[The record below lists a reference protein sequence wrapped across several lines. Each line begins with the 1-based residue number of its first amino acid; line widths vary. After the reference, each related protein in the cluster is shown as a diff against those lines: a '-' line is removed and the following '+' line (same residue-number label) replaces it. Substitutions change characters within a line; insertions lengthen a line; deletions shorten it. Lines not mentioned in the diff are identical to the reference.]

1 VDPLAEIYPHITP
14 YAYCLNNPVR
24 NIDKKGERPSE
35 AGGVPAQEENGV
47 WTTAQSTTYTPVV
60 VYGQTSSTQEPD
72 QANGSWIY
80 GMNDSEDGV
89 QTTAANHEAPID
101 PSDMNGT
108 ESWVP
113 GLLGKLKE
121 IFKSGKTP
129 EKKQEPVQ
137 EPTVNQP
144 EAVEQPDTVV
154 ETEVKYDQIPVGKAP
169 NSRIFCHH
177 YDEDTLIIT
186 IYKDGNTGKIIQ
198 SDTTKRL
205 HK

>member
-1 VDPLAEIYPHITP
+1 
-14 YAYCLNNPVR
+14 
-24 NIDKKGERPSE
+24 
-35 AGGVPAQEENGV
+35 VPAQEENGV

-60 VYGQTSSTQEPD
+60 IYGQTSSTQEPD

-108 ESWVP
+108 ESWIP

-137 EPTVNQP
+137 EPTENQP
-144 EAVEQPDTVV
+144 EAVVQPDTAVDTV
-154 ETEVKYDQIPVGKAP
+154 MYIVHTPVGKAP
-169 NSRIFCHH
+169 NSTVLADH
-177 YDEDTLIIT
+177 EETDTVIIT
-186 IYKDGNTGKIIQ
+186 TTRDVRTGEVLR
-198 SDTTKRL
+198 SDTVK
-205 HK
+205 

>member
-1 VDPLAEIYPHITP
+1 MDPLAEIYPHITP

-35 AGGVPAQEENGV
+35 VGGVPAQEENGV

-60 VYGQTSSTQEPD
+60 IYGQTSSTQGSD
-72 QANGSWIY
+72 QANGCWIQ

-89 QTTAANHEAPID
+89 QTTSANHEAPID

-108 ESWVP
+108 ESWIP
-113 GLLGKLKE
+113 GLMEKLME
-121 IFKSGKTP
+121 IFESGKTP
-129 EKKQEPVQ
+129 EKEQEPVQ

-154 ETEVKYDQIPVGKAP
+154 EIVEKYDKTPVWKDS
-169 NSRIFCHH
+169 NSSVFCD
-177 YDEDTLIIT
+177 YYLEDTVRLKIT
-186 IYKDGNTGKIIQ
+186 RKAKTDVILRV
-198 SDTTKRL
+198 DTMK
-205 HK
+205 